1 MQAVQGGA
9 QLSLVEAAI
18 SRGLHERRLA
28 AEDEVARAIAAAYR
42 VIERDHSTELK
53 MRDLL
58 AEAGL
63 STQQFYRY
71 FASKDDF
78 ITALLEDGQQRL
90 LGYLEHQVAKHA
102 DPRQRLDACL
112 KGLLAQAEDLDA
124 AARTRPFLI
133 YRARLHQRSPGLR
146 DQLTSGLR
154 ALLAREITAAREQD
168 STGAE
173 SDAFWVLSLTGA
185 VMEAHILD
193 GTSPTPDQRASLL
206 AFCFRGLGLLPP
218 PARRGGGGRGHQVS
232 LDRAEGRCYV
242 ARTAF

>member
-1 MQAVQGGA
+1 VDEARTTATQGAA

-28 AEDEVARAIAAAYR
+28 AEDEVDRAIKAAYR
-42 VIERDHSTELK
+42 IIERDDSTELK

-90 LGYLEHQVAKHA
+90 LGYLEHQVAKHT
-102 DPRQRLDACL
+102 DPRQRLEACL
-112 KGLLAQAEDLDA
+112 KGLIAQAEDLDA

-133 YRARLHQRSPGLR
+133 YRARLHHRSPGLR

-154 ALLAREITAAREQD
+154 ALLVREISAARGAGNRA
-168 STGAE
+168 GAE
-173 SDAFWVLSLTGA
+173 SDAVWVLALTGA

-193 GTSPTPDQRASLL
+193 GTRPTPDQRASLL
-206 AFCFRGLGLLPP
+206 AFCFRGLQL
-218 PARRGGGGRGHQVS
+218 
-232 LDRAEGRCYV
+232 
-242 ARTAF
+242 